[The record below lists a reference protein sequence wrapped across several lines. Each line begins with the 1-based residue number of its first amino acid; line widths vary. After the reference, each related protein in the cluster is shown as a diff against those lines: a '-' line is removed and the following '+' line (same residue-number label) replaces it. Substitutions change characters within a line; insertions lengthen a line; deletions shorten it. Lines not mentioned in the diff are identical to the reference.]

1 MKSTL
6 SYKLERWVTDDV
18 SGKLDYLH
26 PVLARV
32 LNNRNITSE
41 QEVDYNLQNL
51 ADSDLLTGIDRATEI
66 LLKALQQQAHIMI
79 VGDFDADGATSTA
92 LAIRGLRAMG
102 AGQLSYLVPNRFE
115 FGYGLTPEIVAVA
128 KQEKPDLI
136 ITVDNG
142 ISSIEGVDAARQS
155 GIDVIVTDHHLPG
168 EKLPDAVAIVNP
180 NQQGDKFPS
189 KNLAGVG
196 VMFYVLIALRKRL
209 REAHWFEEQKIDE
222 PNLAVWLDLVAVG
235 TVADVVP
242 LDFNNRILVE
252 QGLRRIRAG
261 KCIPGILAL
270 LKIAGRDYSRIVA
283 TDLGFTVGPR
293 LNAAGRL
300 EDMSVGIECLLTD
313 NQVQAEQL
321 ATELDSLNRQRRE
334 IEADMRAQAFSH
346 IDETFEHAEKDK
358 IGVCLFHPDWHQGV
372 VGLVAARVKERLH
385 RPVIA
390 FAQAEDGILKG
401 SARSIPGCHIRDV
414 LVLVDSQHPDL
425 IEKFGGHA
433 MAAGLSLPAKN
444 LEKFSQAYDEA
455 VTKLVDPK
463 ALQPL
468 VSSDGEL
475 KDNEFS
481 LDTARLLRTASPW
494 GQGFPEP
501 IFDGVFKI
509 VQRRVLQE
517 KHLKLV
523 LVTDENEHNFDVH
536 GCTNIASAGR
546 AGAMLDA
553 IIFNVD
559 VKSWPDEGEKIHIAY
574 RLDVNYFRGE
584 ENLQLM
590 IVQKFELEMKQPD
603 TWSQ

>member
-1 MKSTL
+1 MKSSLT
-6 SYKLERWVTDDV
+6 YKLERRIAGDV
-18 SGKLDYLH
+18 SGKLDHLH
-26 PVLARV
+26 PVLARI
-32 LNNRNITSE
+32 LSNRNITSE
-41 QEVDYNLQNL
+41 QTIDYNLKNL
-51 ADSDLLTGIDRATEI
+51 ADTALLTGIDQATEI
-66 LLKALQQQAHIMI
+66 LQQALQQQAHIMI

-102 AGQLSYLVPNRFE
+102 AGQVSYLVPNRFE
-115 FGYGLTPEIVAVA
+115 FGYGLTPEIVVVA
-128 KQEKPDLI
+128 KQDQPDLI

-142 ISSIEGVDAARQS
+142 ISSIEGVEAAKQS
-155 GIDVIVTDHHLPG
+155 DIDVIVTDHHLPG

-196 VMFYVLIALRKRL
+196 VMFYVLIALRKKL
-209 REAHWFEEQKIDE
+209 RAAHWFEKQKITE

-313 NQVQAEQL
+313 NQEQAEQS
-321 ATELDSLNRQRRE
+321 AAELDSLNRQRRE
-334 IEADMRAQAFSH
+334 IETDMREQAFSH
-346 IDETFEHAEKDK
+346 IDETFDRAEKDK
-358 IGVCLFHPDWHQGV
+358 TGICLFHPDWHQGV

-414 LVLVDSQHPDL
+414 LVLVDSQHPGL

-433 MAAGLSLPAKN
+433 MAAGLSLSAKN

-468 VSSDGEL
+468 ISSDGEL
-475 KDNEFS
+475 IENEFS
-481 LDTARLLRTASPW
+481 LDTARLLRSASPW

-501 IFDGVFKI
+501 VFDGIFKI

-523 LVTDENEHNFDVH
+523 LVTNENAHNF
-536 GCTNIASAGR
+536 
-546 AGAMLDA
+546 LDA

-559 VKSWPDEGEKIHIAY
+559 VKSWPGEGEKIHIAY

-590 IVQKFELEMKQPD
+590 IVQKFE
-603 TWSQ
+603 